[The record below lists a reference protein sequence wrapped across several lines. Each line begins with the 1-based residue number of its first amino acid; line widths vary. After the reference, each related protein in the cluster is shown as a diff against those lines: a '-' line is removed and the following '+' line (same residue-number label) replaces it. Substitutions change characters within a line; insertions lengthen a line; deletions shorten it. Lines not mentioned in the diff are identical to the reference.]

1 MSLGPAALV
10 RSLPAALGRQP
21 HGELVLVGVSSLA
34 PEAAVIVTVG
44 IDSGRWTE
52 DAAAAAIHDSIGVLV
67 RDGARKIAVLVYADD
82 TSPDSTA
89 ARYAA
94 TAVVCAEAAGLDVLD
109 AIAVSGGRWRSY
121 DCDNPS
127 CCPPEG
133 HPITEGPTP

>member
-10 RSLPAALGRQP
+10 RSIPAALGRQP
-21 HGELVLVGVSSLA
+21 HGELVIIGVSSLA

-44 IDSGRWTE
+44 IDSGEVDE

-67 RDGARKIAVLVYADD
+67 RDGARKIAVLVYA
-82 TSPDSTA
+82 
-89 ARYAA
+89 
-94 TAVVCAEAAGLDVLD
+94 EAASLDVLD
-109 AIAVSGGRWRSY
+109 ALAVSGGRWRSY